1 MLYCSH
7 QIRVKGDDETYP
19 FKDVMYATPWPDLV
33 QVPGQT
39 WEERLEL
46 MTSDSTIMPDGT
58 VYKNYWDHADYDFR
72 VFKSHNTP
80 EQFGDLI
87 AKDSNSKVKFLAMA
101 RNGLDQVASATP
113 FFDKHDARFRKMWG
127 GFPPAD
133 GGAGDKRREVASERL
148 QQMLPGNVFGAWHFD
163 YINSWWK
170 VKDQKNVLL
179 LHFSDAKKDLKGTIS
194 KIADFYGVR
203 LNEQEKNKITE
214 KCSFDYMKK
223 NGDLFLYS
231 LPLNPDYDG
240 KVMAKGSMT
249 RKGAVGEGAALFS
262 DEGTCIYV
270 CGVCVYCIKTQMQ
283 LIFLHGLCI
292 YILTH
297 ARIIIKIKMIIIH
310 VYTALEKQLWEKA
323 EQDQFGDDPEK
334 LNWARNGGGFTS
346 N

>member
-19 FKDVMYATPWPDLV
+19 FKDVMYSTPWPDLV

-46 MTSDSTIMPDGT
+46 MTSGSTIMPDGT

-87 AKDSNSKVKFLAMA
+87 AKDSNVKFLAMA
-101 RNGLDQVASATP
+101 RNGLDQVASAVP
-113 FFDKHDARFRKMWG
+113 FFDNHEASFRKMWG

-133 GGAGDKRREVASERL
+133 GGAGDKRAEVASERL
-148 QQMLPGNVFGAWHFD
+148 RQMLPGNMFGAWHFD

-203 LNEQEKNKITE
+203 LNAKEKNKIME

-231 LPLNPDYDG
+231 LPLNPDFDG
-240 KVMAKGSMT
+240 KIMTKGSMT
-249 RKGAVGEGAALFS
+249 RKGAVGEGGALFS
-262 DEGTCIYV
+262 DE
-270 CGVCVYCIKTQMQ
+270 
-283 LIFLHGLCI
+283 
-292 YILTH
+292 
-297 ARIIIKIKMIIIH
+297 
-310 VYTALEKQLWEKA
+310 EKQLWEKA
-323 EQDQFGDDPEK
+323 EQDQFGDDQEK